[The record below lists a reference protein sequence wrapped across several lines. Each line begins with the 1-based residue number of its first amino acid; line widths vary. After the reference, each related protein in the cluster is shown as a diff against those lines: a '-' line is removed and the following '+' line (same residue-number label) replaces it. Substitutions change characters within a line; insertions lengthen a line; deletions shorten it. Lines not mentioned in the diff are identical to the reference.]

1 MSDVVLT
8 PWIGFPNPVKAK
20 TQVVKRVEQV
30 FHPFPSPYYDCLIW
44 F

>member
-30 FHPFPSPYYDCLIW
+30 FHPFPSPYYGCLIW